1 MFLCFLYQR
10 WQWDNSFWP
19 HFLCAEHRQFL
30 QPFSVWR
37 TMTALTIIVC
47 VENTGNS
54 YNHYLCGEQWQ
65 LLPSLFVYGTQAK
78 SLNVL
83 CVEHSI
89 SILSMKMG
97 LLWKCAQV
105 LFGNSEYLY
114 YYLMP
119 AEHRWLILTI
129 IICEWKHN
137 YTHLFLCEKHNCD
150 NNALCAKTWTICDHV
165 WVKNTKIY
173 AHNVSCEEHTVVTII
188 VYVQKTDISEHQLMC
203 AECKECLLIF
213 SVCRTQWIMTTIFS
227 VQNTVN
233 HGRHL

>member
-10 WQWDNSFWP
+10 WQWDNSFSP

-54 YNHYLCGEQWQ
+54 YNHFLCGEQWQ

-119 AEHRWLILTI
+119 AAHMWLILTI
-129 IICEWKHN
+129 IICAWKHK
-137 YTHLFLCEKHNCD
+137 YTHHFLCEKHNCD
-150 NNALCAKTWTICDHV
+150 NMFCVRKHEQFVTMFGWRTKKYITIMFR
-165 WVKNTKIY
+165 VKNTQLWPSLFIY
-173 AHNVSCEEHTVVTII
+173 RKQTFLNISLCAQNAKNV
-188 VYVQKTDISEHQLMC
+188 Y
-203 AECKECLLIF
+203 
-213 SVCRTQWIMTTIFS
+213 
-227 VQNTVN
+227 
-233 HGRHL
+233 

>member
-1 MFLCFLYQR
+1 M
-10 WQWDNSFWP
+10 
-19 HFLCAEHRQFL
+19 
-30 QPFSVWR
+30 
-37 TMTALTIIVC
+37 
-47 VENTGNS
+47 
-54 YNHYLCGEQWQ
+54 
-65 LLPSLFVYGTQAK
+65 YGTQAK

-129 IICEWKHN
+129 IICVWKHN

-188 VYVQKTDISEHQLMC
+188 VYVQKTDMSEHQLMC

-213 SVCRTQWIMTTIFS
+213 SVCRTQWIMNIIFS

-233 HGRHL
+233 HGRNL